1 VVTFSRRGL
10 HGHVVDS
17 LGRRIIEGEFPPGA
31 VLDLELLEQQMSV
44 SRTVMRE
51 AVKVLTTKG
60 LLDARPRIG
69 TFVRDRPNWNLL
81 DADVMAWRGGGD
93 PDPRLLSDLDEVRR
107 IVEPWGARLAAER
120 RSPDDVTA
128 LREALARMEASERGG
143 NIEEHIAADA
153 AFHRAVLA
161 ASQNELLERLE
172 VVLEPALRARDAL
185 AFQHT
190 HGDAFLH
197 AHAEV
202 AEAIAAGDPDR
213 AQASMA
219 SLLETAAADTAEIMR
234 RRAASRDGSPGRR
247 RPGS

>member
-17 LGRRIIEGEFPPGA
+17 MGRRIVEGEFPPGA
-31 VLDLELLEQQMSV
+31 VVDLELLEQQMSV

-60 LLDARPRIG
+60 LLDARPRFG
-69 TFVRDRPNWNLL
+69 TFVRDRRDWNLL

-93 PDPRLLSDLDEVRR
+93 PDHRLLSDLEEVRR

-120 RSPDDVTA
+120 RTPDDVTA
-128 LREALARMEASERGG
+128 LRGALARMEKSERGG
-143 NIEEHIAADA
+143 DIEEHIAADV

-172 VVLEPALRARDAL
+172 VVLEPALRTRDAL
-185 AFQHT
+185 AFVHT

-197 AHAEV
+197 SHAAV
-202 AEAIAAGDPDR
+202 AEAIAAGDPDL

-219 SLLETAAADTAEIMR
+219 SLLEAAAADTAEIMR
-234 RRAASRDGSPGRR
+234 RRSESRGGARR
-247 RPGS
+247 RRSSGS

>member
-10 HGHVVDS
+10 HGQIVDS
-17 LGRRIIEGEFPPGA
+17 LGRRIVGGEFPPGA
-31 VLDLELLEQQMSV
+31 VVDLELLEQELSV

-60 LLDARPRIG
+60 LLDARPRLG
-69 TFVRDRPNWNLL
+69 TFVRERRHWNLL

-93 PDPRLLSDLDEVRR
+93 PDERLLFDLEEVRR

-120 RSPDDVTA
+120 RTDDDVEAMRTA
-128 LREALARMEASERGG
+128 LSRMEESERGG
-143 NIEEHIAADA
+143 NVEEHIAADA

-185 AFQHT
+185 AFAHS

-197 AHAEV
+197 AHAAV
-202 AEAIAAGDPDR
+202 AEAIAATDPDR
-213 AQASMA
+213 AQASMSA
-219 SLLETAAADTAEIMR
+219 LLEAAAADTAAILR
-234 RRAASRDGSPGRR
+234 RRAVGTAARAGSGNAP
-247 RPGS
+247 